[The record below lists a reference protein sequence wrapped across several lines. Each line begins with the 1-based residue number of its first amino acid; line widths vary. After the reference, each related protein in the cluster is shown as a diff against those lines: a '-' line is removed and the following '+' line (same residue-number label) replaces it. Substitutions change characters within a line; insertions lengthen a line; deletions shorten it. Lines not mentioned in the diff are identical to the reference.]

1 MAVGFTEYEAKV
13 YLELLRESPTT
24 GYQLSKRA
32 GVPRSMVY
40 EALGRLHARGAV
52 LETQEERATLYRPLP
67 PDVLLNIR
75 QQEQERLIGDLRDG
89 LHKIYTAQD
98 EDRLWSISGRRSV
111 LSYAASMIQKATAEL
126 LLILT
131 DPDLDALRKDIVEAS
146 QRGVSISALL
156 TGKGELNC
164 GQVAHHP
171 PLESEIQKL
180 VGMSIVIGDKTEA
193 LIVSTNLETTAT
205 VTRNLNLVFI
215 AGQFI
220 WMELFAQRIYAQL
233 GEDLLSRL
241 SPEERQIFES
251 LPGRMPR

>member
-1 MAVGFTEYEAKV
+1 
-13 YLELLRESPTT
+13 
-24 GYQLSKRA
+24 
-32 GVPRSMVY
+32 
-40 EALGRLHARGAV
+40 
-52 LETQEERATLYRPLP
+52 
-67 PDVLLNIR
+67 
-75 QQEQERLIGDLRDG
+75 
-89 LHKIYTAQD
+89 
-98 EDRLWSISGRRSV
+98 
-111 LSYAASMIQKATAEL
+111 
-126 LLILT
+126 
-131 DPDLDALRKDIVEAS
+131 
-146 QRGVSISALL
+146 
-156 TGKGELNC
+156 LNC